1 MEALRELL
9 SINGLALRVLRLS
22 NCQLCTA
29 DALEKLSPHNGNR
42 VDVRSIEAVAS
53 ALRECKCP
61 LTEVRLGANR
71 IRDVEA
77 ATLLSA
83 VGENSC
89 LSRVMLGLE
98 CNALTAE
105 GLDGLR
111 AQLRGY
117 SVAGSWTAAG
127 AAAGASLTSGQPHGV
142 VIDGRFQQP
151 RCLLISDLCK
161 GWGEHG
167 RIAAILPLQG
177 KGGAGGV
184 PAGDVAL
191 FLAAAGGDLLRM
203 GISRDR
209 ISRDRISIEE
219 EMCRYEGHDDD
230 VTCVAMSG
238 EMTIS
243 GGADRAVRLWR
254 SRPASG
260 VEDSFGQPLMTPLE
274 GSSLED
280 SLGQPRA
287 SGPSN
292 DEPSDDEDADGA
304 EDSATERA
312 EAGRLAGLLGADGL
326 ISMRSRSDPT
336 CVATLEG
343 VHVGSIT
350 CVLATDSLI
359 FSASTDATVAV
370 WDLAAAVAGDEPA
383 LLAHMVDHTDKVT
396 ALALAFGA
404 LFTGSTDK
412 LIKRWALPASA
423 GGRPMGSSSLIRKVD
438 DDWSCTLGWRA
449 HDAPVACLAASEA
462 LGLLCSGSEDGR
474 LRLWQLVQPRDAT
487 SAVSVG
493 ALDGRVQAMVE
504 TEAVLI
510 ATLCATAPLK
520 PLRTLCIEPTHGEVL
535 CAGASDGALCVWHL
549 RSHMLLHTLRAHVG
563 NAVRTICFG
572 ASSSLYVAGSD
583 SRVVV
588 WSFDMDEEEVPRAT
602 AGPNLIDGMA
612 HADWPVEI

>member
-1 MEALRELL
+1 MEALEALRELL
-9 SINGLALRVLRLS
+9 SISGLALRVLRLS

-71 IRDVEA
+71 IRDVES

-89 LSRVMLGLE
+89 LSRVQLGLE

-105 GLDGLR
+105 GLAGLR

-117 SVAGSWTAAG
+117 SVASSWTAAG
-127 AAAGASLTSGQPHGV
+127 AAAGASSTAGQPHGV

-151 RCLLISDLCK
+151 RCLLISDLSK

-167 RIAAILPLQG
+167 RVAAILPLQG
-177 KGGAGGV
+177 RGGSGGAL
-184 PAGDVAL
+184 AGDVAL
-191 FLAAAGGDLLRM
+191 FLAATGGDLFRM
-203 GISRDR
+203 GISL
-209 ISRDRISIEE
+209 EE
-219 EMCRYEGHDDD
+219 EMHRYEGHDDD
-230 VTCVAMSG
+230 VTCVAMRG

-254 SRPASG
+254 SRTASG
-260 VEDSFGQPLMTPLE
+260 VEN
-274 GSSLED
+274 
-280 SLGQPRA
+280 SLGQPHA

-292 DEPSDDEDADGA
+292 DEPSEDEDADGA
-304 EDSATERA
+304 EGSSFKGSSFKGSATERA
-312 EAGRLAGLLGADGL
+312 EGGRLAGLLGADGL
-326 ISMRSRSDPT
+326 ISLRSRSEPT

-359 FSASTDATVAV
+359 FSASTDGTVAV

-404 LFTGSTDK
+404 LFTGSADK
-412 LIKRWALPASA
+412 LVKRWALPASA
-423 GGRPMGSSSLIRKVD
+423 GGRPMGSSSLIRKA

-449 HDAPVACLAASEA
+449 HDAPVACLAATET

-487 SAVSVG
+487 SAVSGG
-493 ALDGRVQAMVE
+493 ALDGRVHATAE

-510 ATLCATAPLK
+510 ATLCGSVPPK
-520 PLRTLCIEPTHGEVL
+520 PLRTLCIEPTRGEVL

-563 NAVRTICFG
+563 NAVRAICFG
-572 ASSSLYVAGSD
+572 ASGSLYVAGSD

-588 WSFDMDEEEVPRAT
+588 WSFSMDEEEVTRVT
-602 AGPNLIDGMA
+602 AGPNLMDDMA
-612 HADWPVEI
+612 RADWPVEIVQEGCR